1 MGLLEGLA
9 LVSAAGLL
17 GAYLFQ
23 GEQRKVSKGELIT
36 VAERC
41 YTDLFYKG
49 TCFLEGATS
58 TGRSFVIFHSPN
70 SPLQVYSDWSALYP
84 TEETRLFRCFPGLTA
99 SKWLEFA
106 HSQPFSPDFN
116 TIMLEEASGEYL
128 VAATRCLLTGLLPSL
143 PPALKQNLTGR
154 EQTYSEAFDSLLKT
168 LHPIAMKRSGLD
180 LFSKAKELFPEMN
193 YRETLENAFKIDL
206 EARSCGYNQ
215 AKIAIE
221 RKIGS
226 DLSPFFLF
234 LQKLEDVL
242 TMEAR
247 RDSVELRQKEETS
260 QAQTIKSSLSYL

>member
-1 MGLLEGLA
+1 M
-9 LVSAAGLL
+9 SAAGLL
-17 GAYLFQ
+17 GAYLFR
-23 GEQRKVSKGELIT
+23 GGKRDVSKGDLIT

-41 YTDLFYKG
+41 YTGPFYRG

-58 TGRSFVIFHSPN
+58 TGRSIVLFPSPN
-70 SPLQVYSDWSALYP
+70 SPLQVLSDWSTLWP

-116 TIMLEEASGEYL
+116 TILLEEASGEYL
-128 VAATRCLLTGLLPSL
+128 VAATRCLLTGLLPSM
-143 PPALKQNLTGR
+143 PPILKQNLAGR

-168 LHPIAMKRSGLD
+168 LQPIAMKRSGFYL
-180 LFSKAKELFPEMN
+180 LSKAKELFPDRN
-193 YRETLENAFKIDL
+193 YREMLENGFEIDL
-206 EARSCGYNQ
+206 EARFYGYNQ
-215 AKIAIE
+215 AKSAIE

-226 DLSPFFLF
+226 DLSPFFQF

-247 RDSVELRQKEETS
+247 RDSVELRQKEETK
-260 QAQTIKSSLSYL
+260 QAKTIKSSPSYL